1 MKRRLN
7 VRLIV
12 WLVIPTILM
21 GAFAYGI
28 YKVQIRRN
36 AKSLMQKAK
45 VAEAAGDLAKAE
57 ECLRLFLGYRPDY
70 PPALVS
76 YGLILRSKAKTV
88 DDGLAALRI
97 LERYLRLEPGSRDVR
112 RQTADL
118 AMSLGMY
125 SGRRITLSRCW
136 ERASRAAAATMARR
150 SPLNAS

>member
-1 MKRRLN
+1 M
-7 VRLIV
+7 
-12 WLVIPTILM
+12 IPTILM

-28 YKVQIRRN
+28 YKVQIRCN